1 MNEFKVG
8 ASVECLSG
16 VRGYSCFSEGQCLV
30 VLSRLDPEGMI
41 DCRLDGSEIT
51 QWVYPKDLVP
61 ITAYEK
67 GDKFIV
73 TTVPNGSCFGMGQ
86 VITFMREGTVGKS
99 GYFIRESTGTEQ
111 YLYYDKVTPVC
122 TKFHKGDKVII
133 TGHHKHPT
141 QLRFQIGKV
150 FEIRD
155 LTSDLIGGSRGEGS
169 TYVYKAICFDEC
181 LPYTE
186 ETNKTRHGIDC
197 VITID
202 TFVYP
207 HRIDGQPSL
216 FDMPKYHIATEVS
229 MVLPLEIGDMVRITD
244 FGVYTGAYES
254 TAKITFV
261 YGDGTIRVDIG
272 FANTGTLVTRS
283 FSKGQYKRFDKTS
296 MWK

>member
-1 MNEFKVG
+1 MTKFRVG
-8 ASVECLSG
+8 DNADCLER
-16 VRGYSCFSEGQCLV
+16 VRRYSCFIEGQRVTV
-30 VLSRLDPEGMI
+30 VSLPDFSGMI
-41 DCRLDGSEIT
+41 NCKLVGSDTT

-67 GDKFIV
+67 GNKFIV
-73 TTVPNGSCFGMGQ
+73 TTSPNGSCFGMGQ

-111 YLYYDKVTPVC
+111 FIYYDKVTPVC

-133 TGHHKHPT
+133 TGYHTHLGELEPHV
-141 QLRFQIGKV
+141 GEV

-155 LTSDLIGGSRGEGS
+155 LASDLIGGSRGRGS

-197 VITID
+197 VITVD
-202 TFVYP
+202 AFVYP

-216 FDMPKYHIATEVS
+216 FDIPKYHITTEVS
-229 MVLPLEIGDMVRITD
+229 IELPFEIGDMVKITD
-244 FGVYTGAYES
+244 FGVYMGSYES
-254 TAKITFV
+254 TAKITYVF
-261 YGDGTIRVDIG
+261 GDGTIRVDIG
-272 FANTGTLVTRS
+272 WANTGTLVTRS
-283 FSKGQYKRFDKTS
+283 FKKGQYERFSAGS
-296 MWK
+296 MW